1 MNDAY
6 ISDALNALDYDEHL
20 DLYTGQIEI
29 GRTACARGVPIK
41 LRLYTDADDD
51 LEPTLRRAREVLA
64 EFDTYSRRAEEY
76 VVQEL
81 LPLKND
87 IWLDEDEETPLTPQ
101 QFKQRMALES
111 LVFYAEGDVTF
122 YYQDGDLFWGHII
135 ELWMD
140 AADNFIGAHISG

>member
-1 MNDAY
+1 MINDTH
-6 ISDALNALDYDEHL
+6 ISDALNMLCYEEGLGCH
-20 DLYTGQIEI
+20 TGTIEI
-29 GRTACARGVPIK
+29 GGVPVT

-51 LEPTLRRAREVLA
+51 LAPARRHAREVLA

-76 VVQEL
+76 AVQEL

-101 QFKQRMALES
+101 QFKQRMALEA

-122 YYQDGDLFWGHII
+122 YYQDGDLFWGHTI
-135 ELWMD
+135 ELGMD
-140 AADNFIGAHISG
+140 AAGEFLRADIPG